1 MKLEMELE
9 ILKADQLRNFI
20 SEATF
25 TDIENIKEETL
36 IFEEGIF
43 DSLGFL
49 SLISYLDEEF
59 DVQVEDDEL
68 VEENFESV
76 KAVVEFIER
85 KKKS

>member
-1 MKLEMELE
+1 MEIE
-9 ILKADQLRNFI
+9 ILKTEQLRKFI

-25 TDIENIKEETL
+25 TDIEDIKEETL